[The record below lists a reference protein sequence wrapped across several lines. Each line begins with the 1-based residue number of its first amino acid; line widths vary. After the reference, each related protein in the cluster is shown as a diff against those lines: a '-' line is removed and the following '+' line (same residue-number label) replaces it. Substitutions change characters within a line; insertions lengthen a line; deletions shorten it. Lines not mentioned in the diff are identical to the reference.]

1 MEEAHTNA
9 LAWSPSHIDDIFVK
23 KFLELAERE
32 ARVKKLISWTR
43 MNDDNRNF
51 DDDELL
57 KIVMENWVEGIIFK
71 KDGQRHIIGKG
82 EFANCLLGFTNNLQ
96 MSIYALAKVA
106 ALQNRFYSI
115 RILIIVIFI

>member
-1 MEEAHTNA
+1 MEEANTNA

-32 ARVKKLISWTR
+32 ARYKELISWTGK
-43 MNDDNRNF
+43 NDDNRNF
-51 DDDELL
+51 DDNELL

-71 KDGQRHIIGKG
+71 KDGRRHIIGKG